1 MMFVIVMDILNRLFR
16 KADEWSLY
24 HSLGVKE
31 IPFRTSLYAD
41 DLEIFV
47 SMLGQDLR
55 LTCDILDIFQAASRL
70 ACNINKS
77 QLIPI
82 RCTDEQVSQACI
94 DFPCQLMSFPIKYLG
109 IPLLVTKLPKSAL
122 QPLMDKVADKLPA
135 WRGRLVHRS
144 GCLTLIKTTL
154 SAIPVYT
161 SISVALSPWLQKG
174 LRKIMTA
181 FLWTGIN
188 VVQNGKC
195 LVAWNRIQRPLELG
209 GLRVPDLKR
218 MGIAL

>member
-1 MMFVIVMDILNRLFR
+1 LSPMMFVIIMDNLNGLFR

-41 DLEIFV
+41 DLAIFV
-47 SMLGQDLR
+47 SPLGQDLR
-55 LTCDILDIFQAASRL
+55 LTRGILDIFQAASRL

-82 RCTDEQVSQACI
+82 WCTDEQVSQACI

-109 IPLLVTKLPKSAL
+109 IPLSVTKLPKSAL
-122 QPLMDKVADKLPA
+122 QPSMDKAVDKLPT
-135 WRGRLVHRS
+135 WRGRLMHRS
-144 GCLTLIKTTL
+144 GCLMLIKTTL
-154 SAIPVYT
+154 SSIPVYT
-161 SISVALSPWLQKG
+161 SISVALPPWQQKG
-174 LRKIMTA
+174 LWKIKTS
-181 FLWTGIN
+181 FLWTGTD

-195 LVAWNRIQRPLELG
+195 LVAWSQIQRLLELG
-209 GLRVPDLKR
+209 VSGSQT
-218 MGIAL
+218 